1 MTFAVHVVSHADR
14 NLLQAGE
21 HVELGEHDVG
31 QAVDLGG
38 VPVDDCIEPATAT
51 RAAGGHAEFVAL
63 LTQPFAGLVQ
73 QFGGEWA
80 FAHASDVG
88 LGDADY
94 AGDLGGAHAGT
105 GAGAA
110 GGRVGRGDE
119 RVGAVVHVKHGGL
132 SAFEQ
137 YGLAFVKRLVEN
149 QAGVG
154 HVRLEAFA
162 ELQQLLGGLV
172 HVNRTTVVE
181 LDQHL
186 VLLV

>member
-94 AGDLGGAHAGT
+94 AGDLGGAHAGA
-105 GAGAA
+105 GAGAPA
-110 GGRVGRGDE
+110 VG
-119 RVGAVVHVKHGGL
+119 
-132 SAFEQ
+132 
-137 YGLAFVKRLVEN
+137 
-149 QAGVG
+149 
-154 HVRLEAFA
+154 LE
-162 ELQQLLGGLV
+162 EVTNG
-172 HVNRTTVVE
+172 
-181 LDQHL
+181 
-186 VLLV
+186 